1 VHNVRYLKVE
11 GHTGLVRDT
20 STGAILNT
28 NRTEYENYLK
38 QKEAVENRLLESKQI
53 SQHTEDINNIK
64 TEISEI
70 KQMLLL
76 LIKDR

>member
-1 VHNVRYLKVE
+1 MHNVRYLKVE

>member
-1 VHNVRYLKVE
+1 VHNVRYLQVE

-38 QKEAVENRLLESKQI
+38 QKEAVEKRLLESKQI

>member
-1 VHNVRYLKVE
+1 VHNVKFLKVE

-28 NRTEYENYLK
+28 NKTEYENYLK
-38 QKEAVENRLLESKQI
+38 MKEEHEKRLRESEVL
-53 SQHTEDINNIK
+53 SQHTEQINNIK
-64 TEISEI
+64 ADISEI

>member
-1 VHNVRYLKVE
+1 VHNVRFLKVE

-28 NRTEYENYLK
+28 NKTEYENYLR
-38 QKEAVENRLLESKQI
+38 QKEAVEKRKLESQQI